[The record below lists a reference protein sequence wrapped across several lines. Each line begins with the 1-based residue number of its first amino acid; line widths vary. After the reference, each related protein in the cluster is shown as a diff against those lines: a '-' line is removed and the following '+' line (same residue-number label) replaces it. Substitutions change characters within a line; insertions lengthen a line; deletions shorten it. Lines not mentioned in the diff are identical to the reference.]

1 MFDTSGD
8 SRVLGPL
15 SAHAF
20 DSYASWITKSV
31 TIGVL
36 SPVTGGLYYGKIVA
50 GVAREVA
57 AAGGHVV
64 LIQTLDAGLHSDEVV
79 AAPDFQTATAWAH
92 LDGVISISSATS
104 RRYLERLKEAG
115 KAVVLA
121 SDEMEGFA
129 APMAMPDNTSG
140 VTEAVHHLI
149 EHGHTRIGYAANLI
163 QPDMRARHDAYCA
176 AMLAHGL
183 DPHRK
188 WFFDAFD
195 NGELGGCDV
204 AQQVVAAAMPITAL
218 ILATDRN
225 AIGCISQF
233 SDLGVAI
240 PGDIAIV
247 GFDGLESGAYTR
259 PTLSTVSQPFIE
271 VGASAARLVL
281 ALLRGDA
288 VEPRVYTSESKFVPR
303 GSCGCPDDDAALDA
317 EDKVR
322 FWRQEATT
330 RFARSTLREAPM
342 REQYEI
348 SMQLFDQEHSDPRS
362 LDWLSA
368 TQVRGA
374 YLGLWEGDPSGGRMR
389 IVGSHDP
396 TGELPDVVG
405 TTCTVGEFPPRSLID
420 LADPR
425 ANEVTIVVPVK
436 ARGLDFGLLAVAG
449 EVDAL
454 SANGRET
461 HNQWAALLTAAL
473 EQQGLVESVRIS
485 EERYELWA
493 EATNDGLWDW
503 DLTTNTI
510 YYSARCMEL
519 LGHPYQGVSSAP
531 SVWFDAV
538 HPEDVDRVREELR
551 VAVSGD
557 LETVAFEHRV
567 HSGDGSYRCL
577 TCRALPVGAPD
588 GAASRIVGSIH
599 DSESHKQL
607 EERLRQGALY
617 DEVTGLPNR
626 KLFLERLHF
635 AITDARAPS
644 RLRYAVVFLDL
655 DGFKL
660 VNDSLG
666 HLAGDRLLAHVGQR
680 LRNGLRPADI
690 AARFG
695 GDEFA
700 LLVHNLDPSAIGPIV
715 ERMQAALAAPIEID
729 GHRVSVTASVGIA
742 TSEGGYTSAED
753 VLRDADVAMYDAK
766 STCRGAYA
774 MFDVTMRANAV
785 ARMVLQSEIRQ
796 AMDLHEF
803 ELHYQP
809 IVDLGDS
816 ATGRFE
822 AFVRWRHPIRGLVP
836 PKDFLPDLEEIG
848 LMVGMGHWVI
858 NDVCRQIAVWK
869 RTYRGAVEVSVN
881 VSFREFVDP
890 GLLPHIL
897 ECLKRHGL
905 APANLTLEITEGVI
919 RRKPEAAFP
928 LIEQLNAAGI
938 GVQIGGLGTGVS
950 SLQALHLCPIQALK
964 IDREFIRDLDRDPRT
979 AKLVQMIVDL
989 GHAFGFDVVAE
1000 GVETEVQLRLLR
1012 EMGCRTVQ
1020 GFLFT
1025 EPVDADAAG
1034 RLLGRSLVPT

>member
-1 MFDTSGD
+1 
-8 SRVLGPL
+8 
-15 SAHAF
+15 
-20 DSYASWITKSV
+20 
-31 TIGVL
+31 VL
-36 SPVTGGLYYGKIVA
+36 SPVTGGFYYGKIVA

-57 AAGGHVV
+57 AAGGHIV

-79 AAPDFQTATAWAH
+79 AAPDFQTPLAWSH

-104 RRYLERLKEAG
+104 RNYLERLQAAG

-121 SDEMEGFA
+121 SDEIEGLA
-129 APMAMPDNTSG
+129 TPRAMPDNMVG
-140 VTEAVHHLI
+140 VTEAVAHLI
-149 EHGHTRIGYAANLI
+149 DHGHTRIGYAANLI
-163 QPDMRARHDAYCA
+163 QPDMRARHDAYRV

-204 AQQVVAAAMPITAL
+204 AQQVVAAGMPVTAL

-225 AIGCISQF
+225 AIGCISQL

-247 GFDGLESGAYTR
+247 GFDGLEAGAYTR
-259 PTLSTVSQPFIE
+259 PTLSTVLQPFIE

-281 ALLRGDA
+281 AVLQGDA
-288 VEPRVYTSESKFVPR
+288 VEPRSYVSPSKFVAR
-303 GSCGCPDDDAALDA
+303 GSCGCPDDDSSLAAVDQI
-317 EDKVR
+317 D
-322 FWRQEATT
+322 FWRREATM
-330 RFARSTLREAPM
+330 RFARSTIREVSM
-342 REQYEI
+342 REQYAI
-348 SMQLFDQEHSDPRS
+348 SMQLFDHDRADPRS
-362 LDWLSA
+362 LDWLAA
-368 TQVRGA
+368 TEVRGA
-374 YLGLWEGDPSGGRMR
+374 CLALWQGDPSTGQMR
-389 IVGSHDP
+389 IVGNHDP
-396 TGELPDVVG
+396 AGVLPDLVG
-405 TTCTVGEFPPRSLID
+405 TACTVGQFPPRALID
-420 LADPR
+420 LADPG

-436 ARGLDFGLLAVAG
+436 ARGLDFGLLAVSG

-461 HNQWAALLTAAL
+461 HNQWAALLTTAL
-473 EQQGLVESVRIS
+473 EQQGLVESVRTS
-485 EERYELWA
+485 EERYGLWA

-519 LGHPYQGVSSAP
+519 LGHAYHGVSSAP
-531 SVWFDAV
+531 SVWFDCV
-538 HPEDVDRVREELR
+538 HPEDLDRVREELR
-551 VAVSGD
+551 VAVTGD

-567 HSGDGSYRCL
+567 QSGDGSYRCL
-577 TCRALPVGAPD
+577 TCRALPIGASGGP
-588 GAASRIVGSIH
+588 ALRIVGSIH
-599 DSESHKQL
+599 DSEPRKQL

-635 AITDARAPS
+635 AISDARAPS
-644 RLRYAVVFLDL
+644 RLRYAVVFFDL

-666 HLAGDRLLAHVGQR
+666 HLAGDRLLARVGQR

-700 LLVHNLDPSAIGPIV
+700 LLVHNLEPSAIGPIV
-715 ERMQAALAAPIEID
+715 ERMQAGLAAPIDID

-753 VLRDADVAMYDAK
+753 VLRDADVAMYYAK
-766 STCRGAYA
+766 SSCRGSYA
-774 MFDVTMRANAV
+774 MFDVGMRATAV

-796 AMDLHEF
+796 AVDRHEF

-809 IVDLGDS
+809 IVDLGES
-816 ATGRFE
+816 ATERFE
-822 AFVRWRHPIRGLVP
+822 AFVRWRHPVRGLVS
-836 PKDFLPDLEEIG
+836 PKDFLPDVEEIG
-848 LMVGMGHWVI
+848 LMVRLGRWI
-858 NDVCRQIAVWK
+858 IDDVCRQIAVWK
-869 RTYRGAVEVSVN
+869 LAYSGAVEVSVN
-881 VSFREFVDP
+881 TSYREFLDP

-905 APANLTLEITEGVI
+905 APANLSLEITEAVL
-919 RRKPEAAFP
+919 RRKPEVALA

-938 GVQIGGLGTGVS
+938 GVQIGGLGTGMS
-950 SLQALHLCPIQALK
+950 SLQALHRCPIRALK
-964 IDREFIRDLDRDPRT
+964 IDREFIRDLDDDPRS
-979 AKLVQMIVDL
+979 AKLVQMIVDI
-989 GHAFGFDVVAE
+989 GRAFGFDVVAE
-1000 GVETEVQLRLLR
+1000 GVETDAQLRLLR
-1012 EMGCRTVQ
+1012 EMGCQMVQ
-1020 GFLFT
+1020 GFLLA

-1034 RLLGRSLVPT
+1034 RLLGHSLAPG